1 MFRQR
6 TRLLVALVVASML
19 TVFAVATVS
28 VYEFYRA
35 RSVETRIGA
44 WRDPAS
50 NQVTGFERQ
59 FLQVRG
65 ELSTWL
71 AAPTAQRLA
80 DLRLRWEVLVSRV
93 NLLHES
99 ASLESVRSKDE
110 YRTLMPK
117 LLALVAS
124 GDRMLARNPPDAR
137 EAAELLEQLHT
148 LAPEVQAQSGAVFA
162 LTTRLVEDQF
172 EALSRETLTIFAL
185 AALQLVVMG
194 VAVHSI
200 WTRDRQQLQAQEK
213 LEALARELEE
223 SRVAAEAAA
232 RSKSQFL
239 ANMSHELRTPFQ
251 GVLGMM
257 QLLEETPLTDGQ
269 TELVRTARES
279 AKHLLAVLNGI
290 LDISA
295 IEAGKVVLHPVDLDL
310 RRMCEEVSEL
320 MRVQAAERGLALSME
335 VDDDVPAWVTGDVTR
350 IRQVLFNLLSNA
362 IKFTRQGEV
371 RLAVSAAPLPDDSCL
386 LQFEVTDTGIGLDEE
401 TLSRLFTR
409 FETGDTGLSRRF
421 GGAGLGLEISRN
433 LARLMGGDLVGMPRH
448 KVRGSRF
455 VFTLPTHAA
464 QAQSPAPAPVP
475 AHALGAGRKLR
486 LLVADDHPINQR
498 YLSLVLANLGH
509 EGEVCDNGEEA
520 VELVQVERYDAVLM
534 DIHMPVMDGLA
545 ATRAIRALGG
555 RYADLPILALSAD
568 VLPESRERA
577 LQAGATRFLAKPLQI
592 QDLAAALAAVAGVTA
607 PAAVSQRLLDMA
619 ATLPADKLRELL
631 DAFFEDEAGA
641 LRELR
646 EAMAGGDATQVREAA
661 HKFKGSARML
671 GLGEIAAVAEA
682 VEGWARAGLPARER
696 HALGERLTDALVQG
710 RRAVREIT
718 QPMPLA
724 A

>member
-1 MFRQR
+1 MLRQR
-6 TRLLVALVVASML
+6 TRLLATLVVVSML
-19 TVFAVATVS
+19 TVFAVASMS
-28 VYEFYRA
+28 VVEFYRA
-35 RSVETRIGA
+35 RGVQTRMGA

-50 NQVTGFERQ
+50 NQVAGFERQ
-59 FLQVRG
+59 FLQFRG
-65 ELSTWL
+65 DLSTWL
-71 AAPTAQRLA
+71 AAPTQAQLPG
-80 DLRLRWEVLVSRV
+80 LRLRWEVMVSRI
-93 NLLHES
+93 NLMRES
-99 ASLESVRSKDE
+99 ASLETLRGRDE
-110 YRTLMPK
+110 YRTLMPR
-117 LLALVAS
+117 LLALVAQ
-124 GDRMLARNPPDAR
+124 GDALLAHDAPDPR
-137 EAAELLEQLHT
+137 EAAALLAQVNAL
-148 LAPEVQAQSGAVFA
+148 LPEVQSQTSAVFG

-172 EALSRETLTIFAL
+172 QALSRETLTIFAL
-185 AALQLVVMG
+185 AALQLVVLG

-200 WTRDRQQLQAQEK
+200 LTRHRQQQQAQQK

-257 QLLEETPLTDGQ
+257 QLLEETPLTDDQ

-279 AKHLLAVLNGI
+279 AKHLLSVLNSI

-295 IEAGKVVLHPVDLDL
+295 IEAGKVVLRPVDLDL
-310 RRMCEEVSEL
+310 RRMCEEVAEL
-320 MRVQAAERGLALSME
+320 MRVQAAERDLALSME
-335 VDDDVPAWVTGDVTR
+335 VDEDVPAWVTGDVTR

-362 IKFTRQGEV
+362 IKFTRHGEV
-371 RLAVSAAPLPDDSCL
+371 RLAVSAAPLGGGAFL
-386 LQFEVTDTGIGLDEE
+386 LQFEVTDTGIGLDEA

-409 FETGDTGLSRRF
+409 FETGDTGLSRRH

-433 LARLMGGDLVGMPRH
+433 LARLMGGDLVGMARR

-455 VFTLPTHAA
+455 VFTLPTQAAEA
-464 QAQSPAPAPVP
+464 QAPAPAPSQ
-475 AHALGAGRKLR
+475 ALPAGRKLR

-509 EGEVCDNGEEA
+509 AGEVCDNGEEA

-555 RYADLPILALSAD
+555 RHAALPILALSAD

-592 QDLAAALAAVAGVTA
+592 QDLASALAAVAGTGA

-619 ATLPADKLRELL
+619 AALPAAKLCELL
-631 DAFFEDEAGA
+631 DDFFEDKAGA

-646 EAMAGGDATQVREAA
+646 EAMAGGDAAQVREAA

-671 GLGEIAAVAEA
+671 GLGGIAAAAEA
-682 VEGWARAGLPARER
+682 VEAWARAGLPSQER

-718 QPMPLA
+718 RPAALA